1 MSRFVKLTFPRIIG
15 ILAFFAITAV
25 LASCQT
31 PIKCDEEII
40 PYNFEESNAQ
50 PYMEFI
56 GFKAGDAQWG
66 NSSKTD
72 WYMIKNS
79 PNIRSIGSAL
89 QLGGLV
95 VDKSDSYLGV
105 YSLQEIEL
113 YKSKKRYV
121 TFVEIPDFDLRYKT
135 QDFNGYLIAG
145 AVLTGLVFTAPI
157 GLPLSIYGFYKADY
171 TKLYMRTTGNIYV
184 YDTQKKEVIYKKAV
198 FSLSEEKTFKGT
210 WTVSSDLEKQKVYDY
225 YANMM
230 ATAILK
236 DYDNVKKS
244 PLFEH

>member
-1 MSRFVKLTFPRIIG
+1 MSRFVKLTFSRIIG

-31 PIKCDEEII
+31 EMQIEEDIDM
-40 PYNFEESNAQ
+40 YKFEESNAQ

-72 WYMIKNS
+72 WSQIKNTS
-79 PNIRSIGSAL
+79 GVRSIGSAL
-89 QLGGLV
+89 QLGGLA
-95 VDKSDSYLGV
+95 VDKSDSYFGV
-105 YSLQEIEL
+105 YSLQEIQL

-121 TFVEIPDFDLRYKT
+121 TFVEIPDFDLTYSVNMNDKVLECWLFFASIIGIPVVPFWAARPYKT
-135 QDFNGYLIAG
+135 
-145 AVLTGLVFTAPI
+145 TM
-157 GLPLSIYGFYKADY
+157 
-171 TKLYMRTTGNIYV
+171 YMRATGNIYV
-184 YDTQKKEVIYKKAV
+184 YDTQKQEIIYKKNV
-198 FSLSEEKTFKGT
+198 FNLADKKVFKGS
-210 WTVSSDLEKQKVYDY
+210 WRKSSDVGKQKVYDY